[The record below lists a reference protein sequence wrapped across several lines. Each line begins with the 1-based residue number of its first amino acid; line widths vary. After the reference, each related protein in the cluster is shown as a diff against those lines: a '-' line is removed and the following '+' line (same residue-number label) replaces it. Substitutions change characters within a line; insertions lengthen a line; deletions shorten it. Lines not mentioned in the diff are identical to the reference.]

1 MGEVSERWRHMGM
14 ASATFIAR
22 STQDAIDDARLHVQS
37 LAMQAQGRL
46 QTFGV
51 TETIR
56 WMLNASPHVRAYD
69 NGLLTQS
76 LAAAAL
82 VEVSRYDSAALA
94 ALHGRSFLVDA
105 FAEVDSFLV
114 DENKGSETET
124 GDEPK
129 VLSLVER
136 ILLIFQGHLAKARSE
151 YEQKSLFDIFTFLMT
166 TVGLVVSLHQ
176 SLDSSVEQALEK
188 QTSSNI
194 AQTERLAKI
203 LEAIDQKLTM
213 PNKEMAGKKADHYI
227 VRRTVPLKELRSMKS
242 RTLATLYPNQV
253 VLLVER
259 DQNWIE
265 VEYFDHLAGET
276 RTGWLI
282 KKYLKLMER

>member
-1 MGEVSERWRHMGM
+1 
-14 ASATFIAR
+14 
-22 STQDAIDDARLHVQS
+22 
-37 LAMQAQGRL
+37 
-46 QTFGV
+46 
-51 TETIR
+51 
-56 WMLNASPHVRAYD
+56 MLNASPHVRAYD